1 MVSITRTDNHAGHS
15 LIIMGVL
22 HLTYAYM
29 QLQLSKEFNTVMELG
44 DAINNYSW
52 SPQRFAESIPY
63 LHKTLQQ
70 TLMRTIVAV
79 IKKIGSEDYSV
90 DLRNKASH
98 ELCRDIIDSELLNKS
113 LPFV

>member
-1 MVSITRTDNHAGHS
+1 
-15 LIIMGVL
+15 MGVL
-22 HLTYAYM
+22 YLISTYM

-44 DAINNYSW
+44 DAMNDYSW

-79 IKKIGSEDYSV
+79 IKKMGTEDYSV
-90 DLRNKASH
+90 DFRNKASH
-98 ELCRDIIDSELLNKS
+98 ELCRDIVSSELLNKS
-113 LPFV
+113 TLPFV

>member
-1 MVSITRTDNHAGHS
+1 
-15 LIIMGVL
+15 MGVL

-44 DAINNYSW
+44 DAINDYSW

-79 IKKIGSEDYSV
+79 IKKMGTEDYSV

-98 ELCRDIIDSELLNKS
+98 ELCRDIIASEFLNKS
-113 LPFV
+113 TLPFV

>member
-1 MVSITRTDNHAGHS
+1 
-15 LIIMGVL
+15 
-22 HLTYAYM
+22 M

-44 DAINNYSW
+44 DAINDYSW

-79 IKKIGSEDYSV
+79 IKKMGTEDYSV

-98 ELCRDIIDSELLNKS
+98 ELCRDIIASEFLNKS
-113 LPFV
+113 TLPFV